1 MSIQIELPPAMAQ
14 EAQGYATI
22 QGTTLEQMFLDYLA
36 TELARK
42 RKADAV
48 LSRLDALAKRTG
60 GRLRGKAYTF
70 SRADAYEPET
80 SCS

>member
-36 TELARK
+36 AELARK
-42 RKADAV
+42 RKSDAV
-48 LSRLDALAKRTG
+48 LARLDTLVRKTS
-60 GRLRGKAYTF
+60 GRLCGKAYTF
-70 SRADAYEPET
+70 NRADAYEPET